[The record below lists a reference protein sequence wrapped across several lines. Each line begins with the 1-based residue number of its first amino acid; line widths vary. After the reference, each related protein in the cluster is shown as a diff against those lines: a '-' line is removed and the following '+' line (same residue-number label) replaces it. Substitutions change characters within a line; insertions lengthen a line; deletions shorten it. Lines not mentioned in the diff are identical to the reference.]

1 MGNLL
6 TRDLKRD
13 FVHLSEHT
21 DFKTALRA
29 TGDLLDT
36 FAKAEKLRLERK
48 QQKAREREHAMRH
61 GQGRQQN
68 RQREEADS
76 WVMGSKDEG
85 YGAHPRRP
93 GQRNTRTERRPHSAT
108 LGEPRISSALT
119 CLQRDNASRWSIQCE
134 IMALMMRMN

>member
-36 FAKAEKLRLERK
+36 YAKAEKLRLERK
-48 QQKAREREHAMRH
+48 QQKAREREQAMRR

-68 RQREEADS
+68 RQREEAGP

-93 GQRNTRTERRPHSAT
+93 GRRNTRTERLPHSAT
-108 LGEPRISSALT
+108 LGKSRISSALT